1 MKIDEQD
8 FDELRDLINEALQA
22 NWEAY
27 NSCNKESN
35 PAKEHERVRKVE
47 EKLWE
52 KFYDM
57 RAIAKNNILH
67 QIIEKSNS
75 PFFNYTEETTI
86 KESK

>member
-1 MKIDEQD
+1 MKLDEQD
-8 FDELRDLINEALQA
+8 FDVLRDLIAEALQA

-35 PAKEHERVRKVE
+35 PAKEHERVRKAE

-57 RAIAKNNILH
+57 KAIAKNNILH

-75 PFFNYTEETTI
+75 PFINYTETI
-86 KESK
+86 TKYQ

>member
-22 NWEAY
+22 NYEYDCVSNDNINLSANQMEQRKWINEAEG
-27 NSCNKESN
+27 KMW
-35 PAKEHERVRKVE
+35 K
-47 EKLWE
+47 

-67 QIIEKSNS
+67 NS
-75 PFFNYTEETTI
+75 PFVRYTESTTI
-86 KESK
+86 KENK